1 MKEKIL
7 NNLTLKLLAVI
18 FSIVIWILIVN
29 SYDPYTSVTFSG
41 ISVTLE
47 NDDVLTEKGYSYS
60 VLDGSRI
67 SVTLSGP
74 SSKVTSLNS
83 SNVTATAD
91 LSTLRDNSDY
101 VDITVR
107 VMKNGRAV
115 EDVTAT
121 PSQTSVRLN
130 IENRS
135 SQTFDIQLTTVGDP
149 ESGYAILNSSITPS
163 SVTISGSSSDV
174 GNIALVAAVYD
185 VSGLNHDIDDTA
197 SIVLYDS
204 SGNTVGTD
212 NLSLS
217 TREVRYTADV
227 SLSKEVPLILTTSG
241 KPAAGY
247 KVSQVTPDS
256 DRITISG
263 DSEVISQ
270 ISEIAIP
277 SEALNVE
284 GLSDSTT
291 FRLWIED
298 YLPSDISLVSDSMIS
313 VRVEIGPEA
322 SGTITVPASAVKV
335 TGVSDGL
342 SAQVSGKDLT
352 VQVEGSQNGITTLTA
367 EGLGAAVSAAG
378 LSEGT
383 QTAAVTFS
391 PPSGVTVTGEYRM
404 TLTITRGPQA
414 QTTSAAQG
422 IRQTAEKS
430 TVRTDT
436 ESEEESVLPGN

>member
-47 NDDVLTEKGYSYS
+47 NDDALTEKGYSYS

-74 SSKVTSLNS
+74 SSRVTSLNS

-91 LSTLRDNSDY
+91 LSTLQDNSDY

-107 VMKNGRAV
+107 VVKNGRAV

-135 SQTFDIQLTTVGDP
+135 SQTFDIQLTTVGEP
-149 ESGYAILNSSITPS
+149 ESNYAILNGSITPS
-163 SVTISGSSSDV
+163 TVTVSGASSDI
-174 GNIALVAAVYD
+174 GNIALAGAVYD
-185 VSGLNHDIDDTA
+185 VSGLDHDIDGTA
-197 SIVLYDS
+197 PIVLYDS
-204 SGNTVGTD
+204 SGNTISTD

-217 TREVRYTADV
+217 TREVHYTADV
-227 SLSKEVPLILTTSG
+227 SLSREVPLVLTTSG

-247 KVSQVTPDS
+247 KVMQITPDS
-256 DRITISG
+256 DTITISG
-263 DSEVISQ
+263 DSEVISR
-270 ISEIAIP
+270 ISEIPIP
-277 SEALNVE
+277 SNALNVE

-291 FRLWIED
+291 FRLWVED
-298 YLPSDISLVSDSMIS
+298 YLPSDIALVSDSMIS

-322 SGTITVPASAVKV
+322 SGVITLSASAIAPV
-335 TGVSDGL
+335 GASDGL
-342 SAQVSGKDLT
+342 SAQVSGKDLR
-352 VQVEGSQNGITTLTA
+352 VQVEGSQAAINSLTA
-367 EGLGAAVSAAG
+367 EGLAARVSAAG
-378 LSEGT
+378 LAAGT
-383 QTAAVTFS
+383 YTVDVTFS
-391 PPSGVTVTGEYRM
+391 PPSGVIVTGEYKM
-404 TLTITRGPQA
+404 TLTLTRESQPASSA
-414 QTTSAAQG
+414 QEF
-422 IRQTAEKS
+422 RQS
-430 TVRTDT
+430 T
-436 ESEEESVLPGN
+436 ESSTARTGSEDGTDAPGN